1 MTEAPPRAR
10 PSRILL
16 ATDLSCRCDRAL
28 DRAAMLAREWQADLL
43 VVHVMEAEAENML
56 DAREGWSR
64 FERRDAVKVMR
75 RRVEADLAE
84 LANDLPLIDVVV
96 ATGDPADRIIEIAEQ
111 EGCGLIVTGIARDEQ
126 LGRMFVGT
134 TVNRLIRKS
143 RVPVLVVHSRAR
155 RSYRTI
161 LVATD
166 FSETSRQALVT
177 SVGLFPDA
185 GITLV
190 HGLDV
195 PRAPFDYTDAGDACR
210 AMERDQ
216 RAQFLQAT
224 AIDPS
229 VRDTIGLSI
238 RRGDPE
244 QVVADYAIENGAD
257 LTVIG
262 SHGRSAL
269 FDVVI
274 GSTTKRLLEQLQ
286 GDMLIV
292 VDPRRGRKDRNEPPS
307 CRFQPDG
314 SR

>member
-1 MTEAPPRAR
+1 MTEATLRAT

-28 DRAAMLAREWQADLL
+28 DRAALLAREWGAELL
-43 VVHVMEAEAENML
+43 VVHVMAAEAEDML

-64 FERRDAVKVMR
+64 FDRRDAAAVMR
-75 RRVEADLAE
+75 RRVAADLAE
-84 LANDLPLIDVVV
+84 LADDLPVEVRV
-96 ATGDPADRIIEIAEQ
+96 TTGDPADRIIEIAEQ

-134 TVNRLIRKS
+134 TVNRLVRQS
-143 RVPVLVVHSRAR
+143 HVPVLVVHSRAR

-190 HGLDV
+190 HGLDL
-195 PRAPFDYTDAGDACR
+195 PRATLQYEDPAEDTRALERERRAEFLDA
-210 AMERDQ
+210 MP
-216 RAQFLQAT
+216 
-224 AIDPS
+224 IDPS
-229 VRDTIGLSI
+229 DRDTIGLSI

-244 QVVADYAIENGAD
+244 RVVADHATEHRAD

-274 GSTTKRLLEQLQ
+274 GSMTKRLLERIQ

-292 VDPRRGRKDRNEPPS
+292 VDPRARRGGPE
-307 CRFQPDG
+307 
-314 SR
+314 

>member
-1 MTEAPPRAR
+1 MTEATLRAT

-28 DRAAMLAREWQADLL
+28 DRAALLAREWGAELL
-43 VVHVMEAEAENML
+43 VVHVMAAEAEDML

-64 FERRDAVKVMR
+64 FDRRDAAAVMR
-75 RRVEADLAE
+75 RRVAADLAE
-84 LANDLPLIDVVV
+84 LADDLPVEVRV
-96 ATGDPADRIIEIAEQ
+96 TTGDPADRIIEIAEQ

-134 TVNRLIRKS
+134 TVNRLVRQS
-143 RVPVLVVHSRAR
+143 HVPVLVVHSRAR

-190 HGLDV
+190 HGLDL
-195 PRAPFDYTDAGDACR
+195 PRATLQYEDPAEDTRALERERRAEFLDA
-210 AMERDQ
+210 MP
-216 RAQFLQAT
+216 
-224 AIDPS
+224 IDPS

-244 QVVADYAIENGAD
+244 RVVADHATEHRAD

-274 GSTTKRLLEQLQ
+274 GSMTKRLLERIQ

-292 VDPRRGRKDRNEPPS
+292 VDPRARRGGPE
-307 CRFQPDG
+307 
-314 SR
+314 

>member
-1 MTEAPPRAR
+1 MTEATLRAT

-28 DRAAMLAREWQADLL
+28 DRAALLAREWGAELL
-43 VVHVMEAEAENML
+43 VVHVMAAEAEDML

-64 FERRDAVKVMR
+64 FDRRDAAAVMR
-75 RRVEADLAE
+75 RRVAADLAE
-84 LANDLPLIDVVV
+84 LADDLPVEVRV
-96 ATGDPADRIIEIAEQ
+96 TTGDPADRIIEIAEQ

-134 TVNRLIRKS
+134 TVNRLVRQS
-143 RVPVLVVHSRAR
+143 HVPVLVVHSRAR

-190 HGLDV
+190 HGLDL
-195 PRAPFDYTDAGDACR
+195 PRATLQYEDPGEDTRALERERRAEFLDA
-210 AMERDQ
+210 MP
-216 RAQFLQAT
+216 
-224 AIDPS
+224 IDPS

-244 QVVADYAIENGAD
+244 RVVADHATEHRAD

-274 GSTTKRLLEQLQ
+274 GSMTKRLLERIQ

-292 VDPRRGRKDRNEPPS
+292 VDPRARRGGPE
-307 CRFQPDG
+307 
-314 SR
+314 